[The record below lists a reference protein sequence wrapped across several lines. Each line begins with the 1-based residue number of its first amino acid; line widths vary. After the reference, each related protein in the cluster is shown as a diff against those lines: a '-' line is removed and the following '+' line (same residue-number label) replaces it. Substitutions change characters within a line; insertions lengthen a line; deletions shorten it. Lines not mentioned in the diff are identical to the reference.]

1 MEGTNLMNI
10 NNVIEQD
17 EYGFIR
23 DNPHLGSNIMF
34 LTFGGSHAYGT
45 NVEGSDIDIRGCTL
59 NQKENLI
66 GLQHFE
72 QVLDNA
78 TDTTVY
84 AFNKLISLILNCN
97 PNTIEM
103 LGCRPDHYC
112 CVSQMGQELLNNKKL
127 FLSRRA
133 KFSFGGYA
141 TAQLRRLENNLARFT
156 LSDERKNTHIV
167 NSCNSAML
175 TFNERYRLFDG
186 GSLNLIVDKSER
198 ENVDYDIFVDADLK
212 HYPLRDYNGVF
223 NELQLIAKEYERL
236 NGRNRKKDDLH
247 LNKHAMHLV
256 RLYHMCFDIL
266 EKEEINTYRENDH
279 DLLMQIRSGGFSDS
293 ENGFTSAFFDMISEY
308 EKRLEYA
315 ANNTSLPD
323 KPNYKQVEE
332 FVVSV
337 NERSILGQH

>member
-1 MEGTNLMNI
+1 M
-10 NNVIEQD
+10 D
-17 EYGFIR
+17 IR
-23 DNPHLGSNIMF
+23 DVIRLPEYNFLNTNPYLGNNIMF

-59 NQKENLI
+59 NQKSNMV
-66 GLQHFE
+66 GLSHFE

-78 TDTTVY
+78 TDTTIY

-103 LGCRPDHYC
+103 LGCRKDHYC
-112 CVSQMGQELLNNKKL
+112 CVSPLGQELLDNSKM
-127 FLSRRA
+127 FLSKRA
-133 KFSFGGYA
+133 KYSFGGYA

-175 TFNERYRLFDG
+175 TFNERYHLFDG
-186 GSLNLIVDKSER
+186 GSLGLYVDKSDR
-198 ENVDYDIFVDADLK
+198 ENVEYDIFVDAKLE

-236 NGRNRKKDDLH
+236 NGRNKKKDDLH

-266 EKEEINTYRENDH
+266 EKEEINTYRESDH
-279 DLLMQIRSGGFSDS
+279 DLLMAIRTGQFACA

-315 ANNTSLPD
+315 AENTALPD
-323 KPNYKQVEE
+323 KPDYGRVEE
-332 FVVSV
+332 FVMSV
-337 NERSILGQH
+337 NERVVSGAF

>member
-1 MEGTNLMNI
+1 MNI
-10 NNVIEQD
+10 RDVIELP
-17 EYGFIR
+17 EYDFIYT
-23 DNPHLGSNIMF
+23 NPYLGRNIMF

-45 NVEGSDIDIRGCTL
+45 NIEGSDIDVRGCTL
-59 NQKENLI
+59 NQKSNLI
-66 GLQHFE
+66 GLSNFE

-84 AFNKLISLILNCN
+84 AFNKLISLLLNCN

-103 LGCRPDHYC
+103 LGCRKDHYC
-112 CVSQMGQELLNNKKL
+112 CVSPIGQELLDNKKM
-127 FLSRRA
+127 FLSKRA
-133 KFSFGGYA
+133 KHSFGGYA
-141 TAQLRRLENNLARFT
+141 TAQLRRLENNLARFK
-156 LSDERKNTHIV
+156 LSDERKNTHVV

-175 TFNERYRLFDG
+175 TFNERYKTFDG
-186 GSLNLIVDKSER
+186 GSFNLYVDKSDR
-198 ENVDYDIFVDADLK
+198 ENVDYDIFVDSKLD

-236 NGRNRKKDDLH
+236 NGRNKKKDDLH

-266 EKEEINTYRENDH
+266 EKEEINTYRETDH
-279 DLLMQIRSGGFSDS
+279 ELLMAIRNGEYACH

-315 ANNTSLPD
+315 AQNTSLPD
-323 KPNYKQVEE
+323 KPDYNRVEE
-332 FVVSV
+332 FVMSV
-337 NERSILGQH
+337 NERVVDGKF

>member
-1 MEGTNLMNI
+1 MADI
-10 NNVIEQD
+10 NEVVTRP
-17 EYGFIR
+17 EYDFLR
-23 DNPHLGSNIMF
+23 TNPHLGKNIMF

-59 NQKENLI
+59 NQKDNLI

-112 CVSQMGQELLNNKKL
+112 YISSMGQELLDNKKM

-186 GSLNLIVDKSER
+186 GSLELFVDKSER
-198 ENVDYDIFVDADLK
+198 ENVDYDIFVNADLK

-236 NGRNRKKDDLH
+236 NGRNKKKDSLH
-247 LNKHAMHLV
+247 LAKHMSHLI
-256 RLYHMCFDIL
+256 RLMNMCCDIL
-266 EKEEINTYRENDH
+266 ENEEIVTYREKDH
-279 DLLMQIRSGGFSDS
+279 DLLMSIR
-293 ENGFTSAFFDMISEY
+293 NGEFLDDEAGCASVFFDMVTEG
-308 EKRLEYA
+308 EKRMEYA
-315 ANNTSLPD
+315 YANTSLPD

-332 FVVSV
+332 FVMSV
-337 NERSILGQH
+337 NERSILG

>member
-1 MEGTNLMNI
+1 MADI
-10 NNVIEQD
+10 NEVVVRP
-17 EYGFIR
+17 EYDFLR
-23 DNPHLGSNIMF
+23 TNPHLGKNIMF

-59 NQKENLI
+59 NQKDNLI

-84 AFNKLISLILNCN
+84 AFNKLVSLILNCN

-112 CVSQMGQELLNNKKL
+112 YVSKMGQELLDNKKM

-175 TFNERYRLFDG
+175 TFNERYRVFDG
-186 GSLNLIVDKSER
+186 GNLELYVDKSDR
-198 ENVDYDIFVDADLK
+198 ENIDYDIFVNADLK

-236 NGRNRKKDDLH
+236 NGRNRKKSDAA
-247 LNKHAMHLV
+247 LNKHAMHLL
-256 RLYHMCFDIL
+256 RLYYMCFDIL
-266 EKEEINTYRENDH
+266 EREEIHTYRDVDH
-279 DLLMQIRSGGFSDS
+279 DILMAVRNGEFEDPDSGFS
-293 ENGFTSAFFDMISEY
+293 SAFFDMISEC

-315 ANNTSLPD
+315 AENTSLPD

-332 FVVSV
+332 FVMSV
-337 NERSILGQH
+337 NERAILGQY

>member
-1 MEGTNLMNI
+1 MADI
-10 NNVIEQD
+10 NEVVTRP
-17 EYGFIR
+17 EYDFLR
-23 DNPHLGSNIMF
+23 TNPHLGNNIMF

-59 NQKENLI
+59 NQKDNLI

-112 CVSQMGQELLNNKKL
+112 YVSPIGRELLDNKKM

-175 TFNERYRLFDG
+175 TFNERYSLFDG
-186 GSLNLIVDKSER
+186 GSLELFVDKSER
-198 ENVDYDIFVDADLK
+198 ENVDYDIFVNAYLK

-236 NGRNRKKDDLH
+236 NGRNKKKDSLH
-247 LNKHAMHLV
+247 LAKHMSHLI
-256 RLYHMCFDIL
+256 RLMNMCCDIL
-266 EKEEINTYRENDH
+266 ENEEIVTYREKDH
-279 DLLMQIRSGGFSDS
+279 DLLMSIR
-293 ENGFTSAFFDMISEY
+293 NGEFLDAETGCASAFFDMVTEG
-308 EKRLEYA
+308 EKRMEYA
-315 ANNTSLPD
+315 YANTSLPD

-337 NERSILGQH
+337 NERAILGQY

>member
-1 MEGTNLMNI
+1 MADI
-10 NNVIEQD
+10 NEVVARP
-17 EYGFIR
+17 EYDFLR
-23 DNPHLGSNIMF
+23 TNPHLGNNIMF
-34 LTFGGSHAYGT
+34 LAFGGSHAYGT

-59 NQKENLI
+59 NQKDNLI

-112 CVSQMGQELLNNKKL
+112 YVSKMGQELLDNKKM

-175 TFNERYRLFDG
+175 TFNERYRVFDG
-186 GSLNLIVDKSER
+186 GSLELLVDKSER
-198 ENVDYDIFVDADLK
+198 ENVDYDIFVNADLK

-236 NGRNRKKDDLH
+236 NGRNRKKSDTA
-247 LNKHAMHLV
+247 LNKHAMHLL
-256 RLYHMCFDIL
+256 RLYYMCFDIL
-266 EKEEINTYRENDH
+266 EKEEIHTYRDADH
-279 DLLMQIRSGGFSDS
+279 DVLMAVRNGEFEDT
-293 ENGFTSAFFDMISEY
+293 ENGFTSAFFDMISEC

-315 ANNTSLPD
+315 AENTSLPD

-337 NERSILGQH
+337 NERAILGQY